1 MLCSTQWG
9 RIADYV
15 QELDLEATCFICQ
28 DGGLSMVRFV
38 TSLAALRSVV
48 LRSNMK
54 AVKYDS
60 MLASLKHKGLTSSTW
75 EPL

>member
-1 MLCSTQWG
+1 L
-9 RIADYV
+9 

-38 TSLAALRSVV
+38 TSLGALQRVV

-54 AVKYDS
+54 AVRYDV
-60 MLASLKHKGLTSSTW
+60 MLASLKELKSSHW